1 MKNNNNMDECMQ
13 LLIKPDTGCEEVVK
27 EYYSNHGT
35 FHDGD
40 AGLDLFCLEDLTVP
54 PRAYSVKMPLGVCME
69 AFYKRETPQ
78 GGSGISSYGGQ
89 QHFSLGGNVYVGD
102 SAMRW
107 KDSGSSDGQHVRQP
121 TGFYLYPRSSTGSRT
136 PIRLSNS
143 VGIVDSGYRGPLTA
157 ILDNVS
163 DQPFVMHKGERY
175 FQVCAPN
182 LTPISFTVVDQ
193 LSDTTRGE
201 GGFGST
207 GN

>member
-1 MKNNNNMDECMQ
+1 MDERMQ
-13 LLIKPDTGCEEVVK
+13 LRIKPDEGCEEAVK

-69 AFYKRETPQ
+69 AFYRREVRWST
-78 GGSGISSYGGQ
+78 GGMNY
-89 QHFSLGGNVYVGD
+89 NE
-102 SAMRW
+102 
-107 KDSGSSDGQHVRQP
+107 P